1 MTATFT
7 TPATF
12 PSVCPLD
19 CPDACSLEVRVE
31 DGRVVK
37 VDGTRLNPLTD
48 GYICS
53 KVRRLPEHLYGE
65 DRILYPARRVGPKGS
80 GQFVRISWDEAF
92 DLAAA
97 KMREAKER
105 HGGEAILPFSYGGS
119 NGLLTQDTTDA
130 RLFYRLGAS
139 RLARTVCAAA
149 TGRAAAGLYGKM
161 AGVAFQ
167 DFPHAKLIVLW
178 GVNPSASGIHL
189 VPILQEAQRQG
200 TRLVVID
207 PRRTNLAKKADFHLA
222 PRPGTD
228 LPLALAVIR
237 WLFDS
242 GHADLDFLAAHATG
256 GDELRRRAEPWTF
269 ARAAAATGIPAAEIE
284 SFARLYGES
293 SPAVIR
299 CGWGLERNRNGGS
312 AVAAVLALP
321 AVGGKFGVR
330 GGGYVLSNSGAFA
343 FDRSEAIGAPEPA
356 TRTINMNRLGEVLL
370 ERHDPPVT
378 VLFSYNCNPLA
389 TMPNQEKV
397 RRGLAREDLFTIVF
411 DQVWTDTAHWADLVL
426 PATHFLE
433 HEELS
438 RGYGALVLQRGTAV
452 AAPAG
457 EARSNVEVFAELGRR
472 LGLARPGDP
481 ETADELAAAL
491 LRRSERMR
499 TELERDGIASPDCG
513 PAPIQFGDS
522 FPLTPDRKAHLV
534 PEALDREAPHGLYFF
549 QEEPAS
555 DRYPLALIS
564 PATNRTISS
573 TFGQLNRKKTPLE
586 IHPADAASRGIAQG
600 DAVRVW
606 NDLGEVRVTARLNPD
621 MKPGVVLLPK
631 GMWNRHTFSG
641 NTGNALAPDTYTD
654 LGQGACFNDARVEV
668 TPADDYPGKSVSE

>member
-1 MTATFT
+1 MIESLR
-7 TPATF
+7 TPEVF
-12 PSVCPLD
+12 PSACPLD
-19 CPDACSLEVRVE
+19 CPDACSLEVRVA

-37 VDGTRLNPLTD
+37 VDGSHRNPVTD

-53 KVRRLPEHLYGE
+53 KVRHLPDHLYGPE
-65 DRILYPARRVGPKGS
+65 RLLHPARRVGPKGE
-80 GQFVRISWDEAF
+80 GRFERISWDEAL

-105 HGGEAILPFSYGGS
+105 YGGEAVLPFCYGGS

-139 RLARTVCAAA
+139 RLARTVCAAP
-149 TGRAAAGLYGKM
+149 TGRAATGLYGKM
-161 AGVAFQ
+161 AGVAFT
-167 DFPHAKLIVLW
+167 DFPHARLIVLW

-189 VPILQEAQRQG
+189 VPIVQEAQRQG
-200 TRLVVID
+200 ARLVVVD
-207 PRRTNLAKKADFHLA
+207 PVRTNLAKRADLHLA

-237 WLFDS
+237 WLFAE
-242 GHADLDFLAAHATG
+242 GKADLEFLATHATDG
-256 GDELRRRAEPWTF
+256 EELRRRAEPWTL
-269 ARAAAATGIPAAEIE
+269 ARASAASGVPAAEIE
-284 SFARLYGES
+284 SFARLYAES
-293 SPAVIR
+293 SPAVVR

-321 AVGGKFGVR
+321 AVGGKLGVR

-343 FDRSEAIGAPEPA
+343 FDRPAAVGEPEPS
-356 TRTINMNRLGEVLL
+356 TRVINMNRLGEVLL
-370 ERHDPPVT
+370 ERRDPPVT

-411 DQVWTDTAHWADLVL
+411 EQVWTDTARWADLVL

-433 HEELS
+433 HEELV
-438 RGYGALVLQRGTAV
+438 RGYGSLVLQRASAV

-457 EARSNVEVFAELGRR
+457 EARSNVEVFAEIGRR

-491 LRRSERMR
+491 LRRSERMQ
-499 TELERDGIASPDCG
+499 TELERDGIAAPDCG
-513 PAPIQFGDS
+513 PSPIQFVDS
-522 FPLTPDRKAHLV
+522 FPLTPDRKIHLV

-555 DRYPLALIS
+555 ERYPLALIS
-564 PATNRTISS
+564 PSTNRTISS
-573 TFGQLNRKKTPLE
+573 TFGQLVRRKISLE
-586 IHPADAASRGIAQG
+586 IHPDDAGKRGIGSG

-606 NDLGEVRVTARLNPD
+606 NDLGEVHVTARLNPD
-621 MKPGVVLLPK
+621 LKPGVVLLPK
-631 GMWNRHTFSG
+631 GLWSHNTLSG
-641 NTGNALAPDTYTD
+641 NTGNALAPDTYAD
-654 LGQGACFNDARVEV
+654 LGQGACFNDARVEI
-668 TPADDYPGKSVSE
+668 DKII